1 MTIRFDGRVAI
12 VTGAAAGLGRS
23 HALALASR
31 GARVVVNDFG
41 GDVHGTGGS
50 SEPAERVAEEI
61 RRAGGDAL
69 SHGAD
74 VSNPGQVADMVA
86 RALERWNRVDVL
98 INNAGILRDASFAK
112 GTLAD
117 FRTVV
122 DVHLLGAAVCSQ
134 AVWGHMR
141 NAGYGRILM
150 TTSTSGIYG
159 NFGQANYGAAKT
171 GLIGLMNVL
180 QIEGLK
186 YGIRVNA
193 LCPSAATRM
202 TAGLLPESALA
213 LMTPESVTPAAVFL
227 VSEDAPSR
235 TILSAV
241 AGGYSRIVIEE
252 TRGVYLPQAERTP
265 EAIAARFDEIT
276 DREGALHSEEPG
288 GPGLRFLKLAA
299 AEAGVTLGGFGT

>member
-23 HALALASR
+23 HALALAAR

-41 GDVHGTGGS
+41 GDVHGSGSS
-50 SEPAERVAEEI
+50 SEPAEGVADEI
-61 RRAGGDAL
+61 RRAGGEAI

-74 VSNPGQVADMVA
+74 VSNPEQVTDMVA
-86 RALERWNRVDVL
+86 RALERWQRVDVL
-98 INNAGILRDASFAK
+98 LNNAGILRDASFAK
-112 GTLAD
+112 GSLED
-117 FRTVV
+117 FRKVV
-122 DVHLLGAAVCSQ
+122 NVHLLGSAVCSQ
-134 AVWGHMR
+134 AVWPHMR
-141 NAGYGRILM
+141 AAGYGRILM

-180 QIEGLK
+180 QIEGAK

-202 TAGLLPESALA
+202 TEGLMPEAALA
-213 LMTPESVTPAAVFL
+213 LMAPESVTPAALFL
-227 VSEDAPSR
+227 VSEQAPSR

-241 AGGYSRIVIEE
+241 AGGYSRIVIQES
-252 TRGVYLPQAERTP
+252 RGVYLPQGERTP
-265 EAIAARFDEIT
+265 EAIAERFDEIVNL
-276 DREGALHSEEPG
+276 DGALHSEQPG
-288 GPGLRFLKLAA
+288 GPGLRFLELAA
-299 AEAGVTLGGFGT
+299 AEAGVSLGGFGR